1 MCGEQCHFWSG
12 HEQAIGSP
20 PRVRGTEKSVGGNK
34 MASRIT
40 PACAGN
46 SDKHLHSKVQR
57 PDHPRVCGEQPP
69 FWYTGGTEK
78 GSPPRVR
85 GTGLCKKRNPWCSRI
100 TPACAG
106 NSLISPESYGMMW
119 DHPRVCG
126 EQPGRPAADR
136 AGIGSPPRVRG
147 TVT

>member
-1 MCGEQCHFWSG
+1 
-12 HEQAIGSP
+12 
-20 PRVRGTEKSVGGNK
+20 

-85 GTGLCKKRNPWCSRI
+85 GTAAFARLCSPGQRI

-106 NSLISPESYGMMW
+106 NSSRI
-119 DHPRVCG
+119 
-126 EQPGRPAADR
+126 
-136 AGIGSPPRVRG
+136 
-147 TVT
+147 